1 MADVF
6 ASCDLVFDD
15 ASAAALCLER
25 IENDADAARYQ
36 YEGGSVDNGY
46 VSAELEVFDGFDP
59 AEFVAFLESQGA
71 RGVLISVFDE
81 SGEDEET
88 FCRLNG
94 KKAHAGSVRK
104 AIEAA
109 APAYAATDALD
120 HSTTR
125 KLKKLLDD
133 GLDPNASAYKQSLV
147 YQAAEKA
154 RRDNRFLK
162 LLLEY
167 GGDPNSVGSHFQ
179 WEPGCGAPQYESA
192 LFCIVKD
199 SKHARDEAEAATVLD
214 SVRLLL
220 EHGADPNLTGRDA
233 ECSMLQLAAIAAP
246 LPVLEMLLEAGTQ
259 GQPQPESPLTDMRYA
274 HHRYV
279 KAVETLDKLRSDID
293 DDQNE
298 FVIQANGQ
306 VQVAVGIIRRLLDA
320 GVAPEVVDHDGT
332 RLGLIVDLVP
342 ELNTNE

>member
-1 MADVF
+1 MSDVF

-15 ASAAALCLER
+15 PSAAARCLER

-81 SGEDEET
+81 SGEDKET

-179 WEPGCGAPQYESA
+179 WEPGCGAPKYESA

-199 SKHARDEAEAATVLD
+199 SKHARDDAEATRVLE
-214 SVRLLL
+214 SVKLLL

-233 ECSMLQLAAIAAP
+233 ECSMLQLAAIRAP
-246 LPVLEMLLEAGTQ
+246 LPVVDLLLEAGMCS
-259 GQPQPESPLTDMRYA
+259 QPQDVSPITDAFFVFHRFSAESDSLRTLQAEAKPEHQSLLQHQVVQVQTAIAVAQRLVDAGMTPEVIDHNGNPLGTLTDLMLESA
-274 HHRYV
+274 
-279 KAVETLDKLRSDID
+279 D
-293 DDQNE
+293 
-298 FVIQANGQ
+298 
-306 VQVAVGIIRRLLDA
+306 
-320 GVAPEVVDHDGT
+320 
-332 RLGLIVDLVP
+332 
-342 ELNTNE
+342 